1 MPSAYQDLAEI
12 QGVSFGDQPPIPE
25 SVLATL
31 HVRIPGGKEGA
42 RDALLFHA
50 DVLRGLIAGLPE
62 VMDALRAEG
71 VDGDR
76 LPPPGIPVPAWNDG
90 PKWNPTT
97 ANFQLC
103 MGFGVREI
111 APELG
116 AAVVIM
122 QTASLAHPSGQSDSG
137 DYLMGWNALNAFQE
151 ALPKVLRRLE
161 RKGVK

>member
-12 QGVSFGDQPPIPE
+12 QGVSFGDLPPVPD

-31 HVRIPGGKEGA
+31 HVRLHDGKEGA
-42 RDALLFHA
+42 RDALLLHA

-76 LPPPGIPVPAWNDG
+76 LPPPTLPVPAWNAG
-90 PKWNPTT
+90 PTWNPSDL
-97 ANFQLC
+97 NFQMC
-103 MGFGVREI
+103 MGFGVRDI

-116 AAVVIM
+116 AAVVII
-122 QTASLAHPSGQSDSG
+122 QTAGLAHPKGTSDSG
-137 DYLMGWNALNAFQE
+137 DYLMGWSALIAFQE

-161 RKGVK
+161 RKGGR